1 MANNQGSSI
10 YQLRSE
16 LPYIEAVLLEVQRLG
31 NVVPLALLHSTTA
44 PTTIGNYFLL
54 ADTHILP
61 HLTSVLMDPK
71 TFPNPSQFNPDRFID
86 EHGGFVPHPNV
97 VPFGV
102 GKRRCLGESL
112 AKVELFI
119 FFASMMHKF
128 NVRTESANEK
138 PSTKYRPGVT
148 LSPLPFKARFVAR
161 N

>member
-1 MANNQGSSI
+1 
-10 YQLRSE
+10 
-16 LPYIEAVLLEVQRLG
+16 
-31 NVVPLALLHSTTA
+31 
-44 PTTIGNYFLL
+44 
-54 ADTHILP
+54 
-61 HLTSVLMDPK
+61 MDPK

-128 NVRTESANEK
+128 DVRTESANEK

-148 LSPLPFKARFVAR
+148 LSPLPFKARFVGR